1 LNSIQHGGKKTAQSQ
16 FPATTLFL
24 LFASLAPVTR
34 DDKYANTNEAQ
45 IPLDSHG
52 KTQKFTRL
60 SGYPHCFA
68 TFRHLQRILG
78 KKKAAPQLLDSKP
91 INGAPK
97 LESPK

>member
-34 DDKYANTNEAQ
+34 DDKYANTNEGQ
-45 IPLDSHG
+45 ISLDSQG

-68 TFRHLQRILG
+68 TFCPLSAFWA
-78 KKKAAPQLLDSKP
+78 KKKQLPSYLIP
-91 INGAPK
+91 N
-97 LESPK
+97 L